1 MNNSVLL
8 AGLRIVAGLSIG
20 AWLTQYTTSDLVTQ
34 AAIEAEI
41 KFNELL
47 EAEKIKF
54 SKEISTLTELK
65 ENLESTLI
73 STETVIDSLNITIS
87 TRSEQLNQIKK
98 EYDKQLSNVDGMS
111 HNELTDFFSKR
122 YPN

>member
-1 MNNSVLL
+1 MKNSVLL
-8 AGLRIVAGLSIG
+8 AGLGIVAGLIIG
-20 AWLTQYTTSDLVTQ
+20 AGLTWYTTSDLVTQ

-73 STETVIDSLNITIS
+73 STETVVDSLNITIS